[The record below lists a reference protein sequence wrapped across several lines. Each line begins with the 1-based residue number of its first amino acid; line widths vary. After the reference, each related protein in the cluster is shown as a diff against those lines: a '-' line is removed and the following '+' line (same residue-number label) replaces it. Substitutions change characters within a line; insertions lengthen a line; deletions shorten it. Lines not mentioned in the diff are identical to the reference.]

1 MLNLDTIV
9 GAGDTL
15 LPSEGFWG
23 FLLDHWIAIAIAV
36 MIVGFV
42 IDQVLYVVRY
52 RPQDSWRAAY
62 YRFRRFLTERF
73 GAKPAEEPPVPEE
86 YNPLEHSGLTERRE
100 EPKPVIRRA
109 QPAPAPLR
117 EEPVVRAPIQ
127 RQTPHDPPTIRRGG
141 AQYSPHRAEPEAV
154 DDDAPLVVRAA
165 HTPPPVSAEPTTQN
179 GNNRTE

>member
-9 GAGDTL
+9 GAGDAL

-23 FLLDHWIAIAIAV
+23 FLLDHWLAIAIAV

-73 GAKPAEEPPVPEE
+73 GVKPAEEPPAPEE
-86 YNPLEHSGLTERRE
+86 YNPLEHSGLTERRD
-100 EPKPVIRRA
+100 EPEQPVIRRA
-109 QPAPAPLR
+109 QSATVR
-117 EEPVVRAPIQ
+117 EETEVRAPIQ
-127 RQTPHDPPTIRRGG
+127 RQTPHDQPTIRRGG
-141 AQYSPHRAEPEAV
+141 AQYSPHRAVPDAM
-154 DDDAPLVVRAA
+154 DDDVPLVVRAA